1 LLNYC
6 FSNVFERIGNN
17 NKQEGES
24 MGYEI
29 KDILIT
35 EEQLKQKV
43 KEIGAQMR
51 QDFQGEPIV
60 FIVVL
65 KGAFVFAADLIREL
79 EGMVTVDFVAAS
91 SYGNQ
96 TVTTGKVRLLK
107 DIDVNITG
115 KNVVLVEDI
124 VDSGLTLSFLKE
136 HFQLHKPKSMKIC
149 TLLDKPERRKI
160 DLKADYVGFVIP
172 DEFIIGYGIDCAEM
186 YRNLPY
192 IATVKEV

>member
-1 LLNYC
+1 
-6 FSNVFERIGNN
+6 
-17 NKQEGES
+17 

-29 KDILIT
+29 DSILIS

-43 KEIGAQMR
+43 KELGATMM
-51 QDFQGEPIV
+51 QDFQDESIV

-65 KGAFVFAADLIREL
+65 KGAFVFAGDLIREL
-79 EGMVTVDFVAAS
+79 KGKVTVDFVAAS

-96 TVTTGKVRLLK
+96 TETTGKVRLLK

-124 VDSGLTLSFLKE
+124 IDSGLTLSFLKE

-149 TLLDKPERRKI
+149 TLLDKPERRKV

-172 DEFIIGYGIDCAEM
+172 DKFVIGYGIDFAEH
-186 YRNLPY
+186 YRNLPH
-192 IATVKEV
+192 IATVKKV

>member
-1 LLNYC
+1 
-6 FSNVFERIGNN
+6 
-17 NKQEGES
+17 

-29 KDILIT
+29 DGILIT
-35 EEQLKQKV
+35 EEQLQQKV
-43 KEIGAQMR
+43 KELGASMM
-51 QDFQGEPIV
+51 QDLQDESIV

-65 KGAFVFAADLIREL
+65 KGAFVFAADLVREL
-79 EGMVTVDFVAAS
+79 GGNVTVDFVAAS

-96 TVTTGKVRLLK
+96 TETTGKVRLLK

-124 VDSGLTLSFLKE
+124 IDSGLTLSFLKE
-136 HFQLHKPKSMKIC
+136 HFELHKPKSMKIC
-149 TLLDKPERRKI
+149 TLLDKPERRKV

-172 DEFIIGYGIDCAEM
+172 DKFVIGYGIDYAEH

-192 IATVKEV
+192 VATVKEV

>member
-1 LLNYC
+1 
-6 FSNVFERIGNN
+6 
-17 NKQEGES
+17 
-24 MGYEI
+24 MAYEI
-29 KDILIT
+29 DSILLT

-43 KEIGAQMR
+43 EEIGAQIR
-51 QDFQGEPIV
+51 QDFQDEPIV
-60 FIVVL
+60 LIIVL

-79 EGMVTVDFVAAS
+79 KGKVTVDFVMAS
-91 SYGNQ
+91 SYGRQ

-124 VDSGLTLSFLKE
+124 IDSGLTLNFLKE
-136 HFQLHKPKSMKIC
+136 HFQLHKPKSLKIC
-149 TLLDKPERRKI
+149 TLLDKPERRKV

-172 DEFIIGYGIDCAEM
+172 DKFIIGYGIDYAEL

>member
-1 LLNYC
+1 MHSSLLN
-6 FSNVFERIGNN
+6 VITILGNN
-17 NKQEGES
+17 MTRKVEK
-24 MGYEI
+24 MAYEI
-29 KDILIT
+29 DSILIT
-35 EEQLKQKV
+35 EEQLNQKV
-43 KEIGAQMR
+43 LEIGAQLR
-51 QDFQGEPIV
+51 QDFQDEPIV

-79 EGMVTVDFVAAS
+79 KEKVTVDFVSAS

-96 TVTTGKVRLLK
+96 TETTGKVKLLK

-124 VDSGLTLSFLKE
+124 IDSGLTLSFLKE
-136 HFQLHKPKSMKIC
+136 HFQLHQPKSMKIC
-149 TLLDKPERRKI
+149 TLLDKPERRKV
-160 DLKADYVGFVIP
+160 DLTADYVGFSIP
-172 DEFIIGYGIDCAEM
+172 DQFIVGYGIDYAEN

>member
-1 LLNYC
+1 
-6 FSNVFERIGNN
+6 
-17 NKQEGES
+17 